1 MLRLDGVSAS
11 YGPIA
16 ALHDVSLSIDEGQ
29 IVCLLGANGAGKSS
43 TLRLISGLL
52 RPTDGTVEFAGER
65 IDRYSP
71 ERIVATG
78 ISHVPEGRQLF
89 TDLTVRENLVLGA
102 YTRKDGGAARSDLQR
117 MFGYFPV
124 LERKQE
130 EVAGSLS
137 GGEQQML
144 AMARGLMCRPRL
156 LLLDEPS
163 IGLAPIIAQEIF
175 RILTR
180 VNHEDG
186 LTVLVVEQNASL
198 ALSVAHFG
206 YVLETGRIVIGEPA
220 AALKQNQAVRQSYLG
235 Y

>member
-1 MLRLDGVSAS
+1 MLRLEGVSAS
-11 YGPIA
+11 YGPIE
-16 ALHDVSLSIDEGQ
+16 ALHDVTLSVDERQ

-52 RPTDGTVEFAGER
+52 RPGDGSVEFAGER

-71 ERIVATG
+71 ERIVASG

-89 TDLTVRENLVLGA
+89 TDLTVRENLLLGA
-102 YTRKDGGAARSDLQR
+102 YTRKDGGAAKGDLQR

-124 LERKQE
+124 LERKQQ

-144 AMARGLMCRPRL
+144 AMARGLMSRPKL

-163 IGLAPIIAQEIF
+163 IGLAPLIAQEIF
-175 RILTR
+175 RIIDR
-180 VNHEDG
+180 VNKEDG

-198 ALSVAHFG
+198 ALSVGHFG
-206 YVLETGRIVIGEPA
+206 YVLETGRIVIGESA
-220 AALKQNQAVRQSYLG
+220 EALKKNESIRQSYLG

>member
-1 MLRLDGVSAS
+1 MLKLENVSAS

-16 ALHDVSLSIDEGQ
+16 ALHDVTLTIEEHQ

-52 RPTDGTVEFAGER
+52 RPSSGIVEFAGER
-65 IDRYSP
+65 IDRYHP
-71 ERIVATG
+71 ERIVAMG

-89 TDLTVRENLVLGA
+89 SDLTVEENLLLGA
-102 YTRKDGGAARSDLQR
+102 YTRKAGSETRDDVQR
-117 MFGYFPV
+117 MFEYFPV
-124 LERKQE
+124 LERKQK

-144 AMARGLMCRPRL
+144 AMARGLMGRPKL

-163 IGLAPIIAQEIF
+163 IGLAPLIAQEIF
-175 RILTR
+175 RIMQR
-180 VNHEDG
+180 VNQEDAV
-186 LTVLVVEQNASL
+186 TVLVVEQNASL
-198 ALSVAHFG
+198 ALSIAHFG

-220 AALKQNQAVRQSYLG
+220 AELKENEAVRQSYLG

>member
-1 MLRLDGVSAS
+1 MLRVEGVSAS
-11 YGPIA
+11 YGPIE
-16 ALHDVSLSIDEGQ
+16 ALHDVSLSVEERQ

-52 RPTDGTVEFAGER
+52 RPGKGAVEFAGER

-71 ERIVATG
+71 ERIVASG

-89 TDLTVRENLVLGA
+89 TDLTVRENLILGA
-102 YTRKDGGAARSDLQR
+102 YTRKDGAGAKSDLQR

-124 LERKQE
+124 LERKQQ

-144 AMARGLMCRPRL
+144 AMARGLMSRPKL

-163 IGLAPIIAQEIF
+163 IGLAPLIAQEIF
-175 RILTR
+175 RIIDR
-180 VNHEDG
+180 INKEDG

-198 ALSVAHFG
+198 ALSVGHFG

-220 AALKQNQAVRQSYLG
+220 DALRKNESIRQSYLG